1 MFGTQM
7 IFQLN
12 RPIQLLNTT
21 ETTKITATF
30 IRSEA
35 NKYPYHSHISIIIKI
50 ESLKTN
56 HSSSIEQK
64 YKIQQYHPITI
75 TPIAHA
81 PPNNTHTH
89 IWNWNNTNSID
100 IISCMQLYKP
110 LVVQSFLEQLLS
122 SEKKKHQKTKTFAIF
137 FVVLYVNL
145 VFQTLSNIQNP
156 LLPRDL
162 NFNNMSLCQ
171 EDLLT

>member
-7 IFQLN
+7 IFQPN

-122 SEKKKHQKTKTFAIF
+122 SEKKETSK
-137 FVVLYVNL
+137 N
-145 VFQTLSNIQNP
+145 
-156 LLPRDL
+156 
-162 NFNNMSLCQ
+162 
-171 EDLLT
+171 